1 MVKIPDKNEKK
12 IFVLGTEEK
21 GILEAREV
29 GGACRKAM
37 QSRADWPGYRND
49 WIEVGNREDR

>member
-1 MVKIPDKNEKK
+1 MVEIPDKNEKR

-29 GGACRKAM
+29 RGAGRKAR

-49 WIEVGNREDR
+49 WIEVGNRKDR